1 MKIVYDLA
9 QEIKQMI
16 KEFFKK
22 LFRKNKKIEVEQV
35 EQEVVEEVVECEHDF
50 YTVKSTITRGDSG
63 KLLLIETKK
72 CLKCDEEMEVST
84 EDTN

>member
-22 LFRKNKKIEVEQV
+22 LFRKNKKVEVK
-35 EQEVVEEVVECEHDF
+35 QEVVEEVVECEHDF
-50 YTVKSTITRGDSG
+50 YTVGSTITRGDSG
-63 KLLLIETKK
+63 KLLLIEAKK
-72 CLKCDEEMEVST
+72 CLKCDEEKEVST